1 MQHFRLA
8 FHTPRAKAALGDK
21 TLQLTA
27 LAIGIACALTLAL
40 PSTAT
45 ADDTI
50 RIWRVGSPWRGDIPS
65 STVPP
70 SLEKEWAALGFHVAL
85 ETFRA
90 SGFAARFSEAVTRNA
105 APDVLVFDNF
115 GIMDGITTDL
125 GHFDG
130 IGQDPTVRQHFM
142 KVTGTFD
149 ELRWPPGRG
158 WTYLFALSPNHS
170 AARTAAVQS
179 PRCPNRSDGQTLF
192 KEIEQLVPA
201 ITTAYL
207 ERDTIGV
214 QAYSDLER
222 LATSQPRQE
231 TVKVRA
237 VRTCDVQGSDKLA
250 VASVTATYESANALG
265 HTPVLLVLRNVYSR
279 WQLLVAARDPIS
291 NGEFVREIRRVA
303 GLLSAET
310 AVRSFPS
317 PATLLAPATGSHP
330 PPAKGPGFRSFRSFK
345 WRSSDSDNV
354 VAEIAEFAYDDSA
367 RLFVVRP
374 QQPASRGEISEGRL
388 WTTGGAW
395 YWRIWSV
402 SRSGDIGFS
411 ETRTFQN

>member
-1 MQHFRLA
+1 
-8 FHTPRAKAALGDK
+8 
-21 TLQLTA
+21 
-27 LAIGIACALTLAL
+27 
-40 PSTAT
+40 
-45 ADDTI
+45 
-50 RIWRVGSPWRGDIPS
+50 
-65 STVPP
+65 
-70 SLEKEWAALGFHVAL
+70 LEKEWAALGFHVAL

-115 GIMDGITTDL
+115 GIMNGITTGL

-130 IGQDPTVRQHFM
+130 IGQDPTVRQHFT

-149 ELRWPPGRG
+149 ALLGPTRG

-170 AARTAAVQS
+170 AANTLALQA
-179 PRCPNRSDGQTLF
+179 PRCPNGSAGRTGFMD
-192 KEIEQLVPA
+192 IEQIVPT

-207 ERDTIGV
+207 EGDTIRV

-222 LATSQPRQE
+222 LPTSQPRRE

-237 VRTCDVQGSDKLA
+237 VRTCDVQGNDRLA

-265 HTPVLLVLRNVYSR
+265 HAPVLLVLRNVYSR

-291 NGEFVREIRRVA
+291 NDDFARDIRRVA
-303 GLLSAET
+303 GLLSGET
-310 AVRSFPS
+310 AVGSFPV
-317 PATLLAPATGSHP
+317 PARLLAPATGSRP
-330 PPAKGPGFRSFRSFK
+330 RARKDQRFGRFT
-345 WRSSDSDNV
+345 WRSSDSDDV
-354 VAEIAEFAYDDSA
+354 VAEIAEFAYDDDA

-411 ETRTFQN
+411 ETRTFQQ

>member
-1 MQHFRLA
+1 MQNVRLA
-8 FHTPRAKAALGDK
+8 FHTLRADAALRYK
-21 TLQLTA
+21 TLQPTA
-27 LAIGIACALTLAL
+27 LVAGVTCTLTLAL
-40 PSTAT
+40 ASTAT

-50 RIWRVGSPWRGDIPS
+50 RVWRVGSPHRGDRPS
-65 STVPP
+65 ATVPP
-70 SLEKEWAALGFHVAL
+70 GLEKEWAALGFHVAL

-115 GIMDGITTDL
+115 GILEGITTGL
-125 GHFDG
+125 GRFAG
-130 IGQDPTVRQHFM
+130 IAQDPAVRQHLM
-142 KVTGTFD
+142 KVTGAFD
-149 ELRWPPGRG
+149 ELRWPAGRG

-170 AARTAAVQS
+170 AAKTLAVRA
-179 PRCPNRSDGQTLF
+179 PRCPNRFGGQTLF
-192 KEIEQLVPA
+192 KEIEQILPA

-207 ERDTIGV
+207 EGDTIGV

-222 LATSQPRQE
+222 LVTSLPRRE

-237 VRTCDVQGSDKLA
+237 VRTCDVQGNDKLA

-265 HTPVLLVLRNVYSR
+265 HAPVLLVLRNVYSR

-291 NGEFVREIRRVA
+291 NDEFVREMRRVA

-310 AVRSFPS
+310 TVRLFPS
-317 PATLLAPATGSHP
+317 PATLLGPATGS
-330 PPAKGPGFRSFRSFK
+330 GPRARHDQRFRSFT
-345 WRSSDSDNV
+345 WRSSDSDHV
-354 VAEIAEFAYDDSA
+354 VAEIAEFAYDDDA

-374 QQPASRGEISEGRL
+374 QQPASSGEISEGRL

-411 ETRTFQN
+411 ETRTFQQ